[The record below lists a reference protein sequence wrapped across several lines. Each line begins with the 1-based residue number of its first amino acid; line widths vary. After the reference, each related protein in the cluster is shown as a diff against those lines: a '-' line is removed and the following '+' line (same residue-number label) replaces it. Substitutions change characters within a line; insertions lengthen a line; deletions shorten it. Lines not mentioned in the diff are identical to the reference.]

1 MNQTSK
7 SFVHMQDLNH
17 RAASIIDKLA
27 KLPNDYGS
35 FICGGAASGLTLSVA
50 TCIIEND
57 HKKIQ
62 MLPS

>member
-1 MNQTSK
+1 
-7 SFVHMQDLNH
+7 MQDLNH